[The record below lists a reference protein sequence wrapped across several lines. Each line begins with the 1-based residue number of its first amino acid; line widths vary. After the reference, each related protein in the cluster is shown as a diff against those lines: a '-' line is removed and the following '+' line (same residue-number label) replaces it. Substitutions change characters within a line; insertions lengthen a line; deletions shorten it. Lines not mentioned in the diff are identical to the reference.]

1 MVQDTSLRHSGR
13 DHEPC
18 RHLDRH
24 MNRSVSTPDIS
35 EEMRDIPEAGGGSV
49 SLGSRVEE
57 EISACSSRVAPHMIR
72 VLSVIPGERHD
83 RSSMVFARRQMAAL
97 EQRGVTVENFFLTSR
112 TSLKA
117 LLAEAGRFR
126 KVIRH
131 FDPHL
136 VHAHYG
142 TVTAFFCALATTR
155 PLIISYRGSDLN
167 PTSDIGRVRSL
178 SGRFLSQVAALR
190 ARQIICVSRELKD
203 RLWLGSRSA
212 SIIFDGVDLSL
223 FRPMAREEARRRL
236 GWSQDTKLV
245 FFNLGGRPAGKRL
258 HLAEGAIAYARQTI
272 PDLDLVPVSKVDP
285 EKIPLYMN
293 ACDCLLLTSDWEG
306 SPTVVKEALAC
317 NLPVVS
323 VDVGDVKDLLGNV
336 QPSWVGPADVESIGN
351 ALIEI
356 LQAESRSN
364 GHMRADEMSE
374 RRTTSRVL
382 ALYQEVVGK
391 K

>member
-1 MVQDTSLRHSGR
+1 MEPTFSKSG
-13 DHEPC
+13 
-18 RHLDRH
+18 
-24 MNRSVSTPDIS
+24 I
-35 EEMRDIPEAGGGSV
+35 
-49 SLGSRVEE
+49 VEE
-57 EISACSSRVAPHMIR
+57 VHSNQESESTSASFGSHVGEQAASACSNHVAPHMIR
-72 VLSVIPGERHD
+72 VLSVIPGEQGD

-97 EQRGVTVENFFLTSR
+97 EQRGVNVENFFLSSR
-112 TSLKA
+112 TSPGA
-117 LLAEAGRFR
+117 LLAEARRFR
-126 KVIRH
+126 KIIRH

-136 VHAHYG
+136 IHAHYG
-142 TVTAFFCALATTR
+142 TVTALFCALATMR

-167 PTSDIGRVRSL
+167 PTSDIGPVRSL
-178 SGRFLSQVAALR
+178 VGRFFSQAAALR
-190 ARQIICVSRELKD
+190 ARRIICVSQELKE

-223 FRPMAREEARRRL
+223 FRPLAKAEARRRL
-236 GWSQDTKLV
+236 GWSQDSRLV

-258 HLAEGAIAYARQTI
+258 HLAEGAVAYARRAI
-272 PDLDLVPVSKVDP
+272 PDVDLVPVSKVDP

-323 VDVGDVKDLLGNV
+323 VDVGDVRDLLGNV
-336 QPSWVGPADVESIGN
+336 QPSWVGPANVEAIGN

-356 LQAESRSN
+356 LRAGSRSN

-391 K
+391 AGH